1 MPCFIFIEQN
11 LHAIGTT
18 EAAAVRNAARAS
30 AANDYAPPFNA
41 SHHSVTVAD
50 ATRGAYEAV
59 RDAHGSLAE
68 VEFDRANRRWR
79 KISRPA

>member
-1 MPCFIFIEQN
+1 MPCFIFIDQN

-18 EAAAVRNAARAS
+18 EAAALRRAWVQS
-30 AANDYAPPFNA
+30 AANGIERFDA